1 MICLLTTRD
10 RKNIISNIEIM
21 ISIFSFIPSYK
32 LALYNLS
39 KLGLVIFATYL
50 YFLCFH
56 WNPLFA
62 ILMVSLFAYMVFSV
76 ASLIVNFFIYL
87 FTKPLILKEREDVL
101 KNGLPDNVKIL
112 FFRPVFAKSV
122 EEMKT
127 LIESMKQDI
136 QNNQEKSRNIK
147 FIVIDN
153 TRDEAVKQRT
163 RKMIKDLETQFGEDV
178 VFYFHRNPRSDFFKK
193 LGIYQDAI
201 MLLYEGW
208 TRPKTYIGRRWEKWT
223 KGTRNPEQPIFDE
236 IIGDISALGIDGS
249 NEDIIN
255 GREVAIREGER
266 PKISIVCDADNVW
279 PRGSIRKIAA
289 KVLHPENREIVIYQP
304 AIEISNPDE
313 DSYIKLNVL
322 AREMIKFDPVAR
334 WRMYH
339 FSPFYGKGAMQIEGY
354 VRDFIKREA
363 IHPGKAASHDFQESL
378 RAWTALVE
386 DVYIYEKT
394 FSNKLSELTR
404 SAQWGWGDM
413 ETVGQFMFKKF
424 EPGRK
429 SHLYALVRLL
439 IGNLTFSL
447 WLIGTSVSWMV
458 PGLASMT
465 RPRLFFSL
473 IGGIL
478 VLSILIPKF
487 IAPIVNRLKRKTYEL
502 EIPQPEKS
510 IFAILR
516 EGIFATV
523 VSFLIH
529 LLDLVYKPWAL
540 IKNLISQIRGRPFVW
555 KTGAMG
561 EIETANVS
569 LYQTYKK
576 LLPST
581 VLGILLVF
589 AATLGLFRPIVTIFL
604 SPFTASFVLGP
615 AIIWLTSKPRSQ

>member
-21 ISIFSFIPSYK
+21 ISNFSFIPSYK

-322 AREMIKFDPVAR
+322 AREMIKFDPIAR

-354 VRDFIKREA
+354 VRDVIKREA

-589 AATLGLFRPIVTIFL
+589 AATLGLFRPIVAIFL
-604 SPFTASFVLGP
+604 SPFIASFVLGP

>member
-1 MICLLTTRD
+1 MD
-10 RKNIISNIEIM
+10 RRETP
-21 ISIFSFIPSYK
+21 FSFIPLYK
-32 LALYNLS
+32 VALYNLS
-39 KLGLVIFATYL
+39 KLVLAIFATFL
-50 YFLCFH
+50 YFLCFD

-62 ILMVSLFAYMVFSV
+62 IFMVPLFTYAVYGV
-76 ASLIVNFFIYL
+76 ASIIVNFFIYL
-87 FTKPLILKEREDVL
+87 STKPLLLKGKEDVV
-101 KNGLPDNVKIL
+101 KNGVPDDVRIL

-122 EEMKT
+122 EEMET

-136 QNNQEKSRNIK
+136 QNNQEKNRNIK

-153 TRDEAVKQRT
+153 TRDETVRQRT
-163 RKMIKDLETQFGEDV
+163 REMVEDLEGEFGDDV
-178 VFYFHRNPRSDFFKK
+178 VFYFHRNPKSDFFKK

-208 TRPKTYIGRRWEKWT
+208 TKPKTYIGKEWEKWT

-236 IIGDISALGIDGS
+236 IIGDINALGIEGS
-249 NEDIIN
+249 EEDIIN
-255 GREVAIREGER
+255 GREVAIRQGEK
-266 PKISIVCDADNVW
+266 PEISIVCDADNVW
-279 PRGSIRKIAA
+279 PRGSIRKMVA
-289 KVLHPENREIVIYQP
+289 KVLHPGNRDIVIYQP
-304 AIEISNPDE
+304 TIEVSNPNE
-313 DSYIKLNVL
+313 DSYIRLNVL
-322 AREMIKFDPVAR
+322 ARQMIKFDPIAR

-354 VRDFIKREA
+354 VRDVIKREA
-363 IHPGKAASHDFQESL
+363 IHPAKAASHDFQESL

-413 ETVGQFMFKKF
+413 ETVSQFLFKKF
-424 EPGRK
+424 EPGRR

-439 IGNLTFSL
+439 IGNLTFCL
-447 WLIGTSVSWMV
+447 WLIGTSISWIV

-473 IGGIL
+473 IAGIL
-478 VLSILIPKF
+478 ILSIIIPKF
-487 IAPIVNRLKRKTYEL
+487 IAPFVNRLKPKTYEL
-502 EIPQPEKS
+502 EIPEAEKS
-510 IFAILR
+510 IFTILR
-516 EGIFATV
+516 EGIFAAV

-540 IKNLISQIRGRPFVW
+540 IRNLVNQILGRPFVW

-581 VLGILLVF
+581 ILGILLVF
-589 AATLGLFRPIVTIFL
+589 AGVMGLFSPIVVIFL
-604 SPFTASFVLGP
+604 SPFTASFIFGP
-615 AIIWLTSKPRSQ
+615 AVIWLTSRPRPQ

>member
-1 MICLLTTRD
+1 MDKREH
-10 RKNIISNIEIM
+10 S
-21 ISIFSFIPSYK
+21 FSFVPPYK

-39 KLGLVIFATYL
+39 KLVLVMIATCL
-50 YFLCFH
+50 YFLCFQ
-56 WNPLFA
+56 WNTLFA
-62 ILMVSLFAYMVFSV
+62 VLMLPLYAYIVYGV
-76 ASLIVNFFIYL
+76 ASVMVNFFIYL

-101 KNGLPDNVKIL
+101 ENGIPDNVKIL

-122 EEMKT
+122 GEMET

-136 QNNQEKSRNIK
+136 QNNQEKNRNIK

-163 RKMIKDLETQFGEDV
+163 REMIKDLETQFGEDV

-208 TRPKTYIGRRWEKWT
+208 TRPKTYVGRRWEKWT
-223 KGTRNPEQPIFDE
+223 KGTRNPQEPIFDE
-236 IIGDISALGIDGS
+236 IIGDIKGLGIEGTK
-249 NEDIIN
+249 EDITN
-255 GREVAIREGER
+255 GREVTIREGEK
-266 PKISIVCDADNVW
+266 PEISIVCDADNVW
-279 PRGSIRKIAA
+279 PKGSIRKIAA

-304 AIEISNPDE
+304 AIEVSNPDE
-313 DSYIKLNVL
+313 DSYIKLNLL
-322 AREMIKFDPVAR
+322 AREMIRFDPIAR

-339 FSPFYGKGAMQIEGY
+339 FSPFFGKGAMQIEGY
-354 VRDFIKREA
+354 VQDVIKREA
-363 IHPGKAASHDFQESL
+363 IHPGKAASHDFQEAL

-413 ETVGQFMFKKF
+413 ETVGQFVFKKF

-447 WLIGTSVSWMV
+447 WLIGTSLSWMV
-458 PGLASMT
+458 PGLATMA
-465 RPRLFFSL
+465 RPRLFFYL

-478 VLSILIPKF
+478 VLSILIPRF

-502 EIPQPEKS
+502 EIPEPEKS
-510 IFAILR
+510 IFTILK

-540 IKNLISQIRGRPFVW
+540 IKNLNSQIRGRPFVW

-569 LYQTYKK
+569 LYQTYRK

-581 VLGILLVF
+581 ILGILLTF
-589 AATLGLFRPIVTIFL
+589 AATLGLFRPIVAIFL

-615 AIIWLTSKPRSQ
+615 AVIWLTSKPRSR

>member
-1 MICLLTTRD
+1 MD
-10 RKNIISNIEIM
+10 RRETS
-21 ISIFSFIPSYK
+21 FSFIPPYK

-39 KLGLVIFATYL
+39 KLVLVIFAAYL
-50 YFLCFH
+50 YFLCFR
-56 WNPLFA
+56 WNPFFA
-62 ILMVSLFAYMVFSV
+62 ILMISLFAYIVYGV
-76 ASLIVNFFIYL
+76 ASIIVNFFIYL
-87 FTKPLILKEREDVL
+87 CTRPLLLKEKEDVL
-101 KNGLPDNVKIL
+101 KNGIPDNVKII

-122 EEMKT
+122 MEMET

-136 QNNQEKSRNIK
+136 ENNQERNRSIK

-153 TRDEAVKQRT
+153 TRDETVKQRT
-163 RKMIKDLETQFGEDV
+163 REMIKDLEAQFGEDV
-178 VFYFHRNPRSDFFKK
+178 VFYFHRNPKSDFFKK

-208 TRPKTYIGRRWEKWT
+208 TKPKTYVGREWEKWT

-236 IIGDISALGIDGS
+236 IIGDVNALGIEGS
-249 NEDIIN
+249 KEDIIN
-255 GREVAIREGER
+255 GKEVAIREDER
-266 PKISIVCDADNVW
+266 PEISIVCDADNVW
-279 PRGSIRKIAA
+279 PRGSIRKIVA
-289 KVLHPENREIVIYQP
+289 KILHPENREIVIYQP
-304 AIEISNPDE
+304 SIEVSNPNE
-313 DSYIKLNVL
+313 DSYIRLNVL
-322 AREMIKFDPVAR
+322 AREMIKFDPIAR

-354 VRDFIKREA
+354 IRDVIKRET

-413 ETVGQFMFKKF
+413 ETVGQFIFKKF
-424 EPGRK
+424 EPGRR
-429 SHLYALVRLL
+429 SNLYALVRLL
-439 IGNLTFSL
+439 TGNLTFSL
-447 WLIGTSVSWMV
+447 WLIGTSISCMV
-458 PGLASMT
+458 PSLATMT
-465 RPRLFFSL
+465 RPKLFFSL

-478 VLSILIPKF
+478 IFSILIPKF
-487 IAPIVNRLKRKTYEL
+487 IAPIVNRLKEKTYEV
-502 EIPQPEKS
+502 EIPQAEKS
-510 IFAILR
+510 VFTILG
-516 EGIFATV
+516 EGIFATI

-540 IKNLISQIRGRPFVW
+540 IKNLSSQIRGRPFVW

-569 LYQTYKK
+569 LYQTYKR

-589 AATLGLFRPIVTIFL
+589 AGTLGLFRPIVAIFL
-604 SPFTASFVLGP
+604 SPFTASFILGP
-615 AIIWLTSKPRSQ
+615 AVIWLTSKPQLAK

>member
-1 MICLLTTRD
+1 MD
-10 RKNIISNIEIM
+10 RRETP
-21 ISIFSFIPSYK
+21 FSFIPSYK

-39 KLGLVIFATYL
+39 KLVLAIFATFL
-50 YFLCFH
+50 YFLCFD
-56 WNPLFA
+56 WNPFFA
-62 ILMVSLFAYMVFSV
+62 IFMVPLFTYAVYGV
-76 ASLIVNFFIYL
+76 ASITVNFFIYL
-87 FTKPLILKEREDVL
+87 FTKPLLLKEKEDVV
-101 KNGLPDNVKIL
+101 KNGIPDNVRIL

-122 EEMKT
+122 GEMET

-136 QNNQEKSRNIK
+136 QNNQENSRNIK
-147 FIVIDN
+147 FIVTDN
-153 TRDEAVKQRT
+153 TRDETVKQRT
-163 RKMIKDLETQFGEDV
+163 REMIEDLEAQFGDDV

-208 TRPKTYIGRRWEKWT
+208 TKPKTYVGKEWEKWT

-236 IIGDISALGIDGS
+236 IIGDTNALGIEGS
-249 NEDIIN
+249 KQDIIN
-255 GREVAIREGER
+255 GREVAIRESER
-266 PKISIVCDADNVW
+266 PEISIVCDADNVW

-304 AIEISNPDE
+304 AIEVSNPNE
-313 DSYIKLNVL
+313 DSYIRLNVL
-322 AREMIKFDPVAR
+322 AREMIKFDPIAR

-354 VRDFIKREA
+354 VRDVIKREA

-413 ETVGQFMFKKF
+413 ETVSQFLFKKF
-424 EPGRK
+424 EPGRR

-439 IGNLTFSL
+439 IGNLLFSL
-447 WLIGTSVSWMV
+447 WLIVTSISWMV
-458 PGLASMT
+458 PGIAT
-465 RPRLFFSL
+465 TARPRLFFPL

-478 VLSILIPKF
+478 ILSISIPKF
-487 IAPIVNRLKRKTYEL
+487 IAPILNRLKPKTYEL
-502 EIPQPEKS
+502 EISEAEKS
-510 IFAILR
+510 IFTILR

-540 IKNLISQIRGRPFVW
+540 IKNFSSQIRRRPFVW

-569 LYQTYKK
+569 LYQTYRR

-581 VLGILLVF
+581 ILGILLVF
-589 AATLGLFRPIVTIFL
+589 AGILGLFSSIVVIFL
-604 SPFTASFVLGP
+604 SPFTASFVFGP
-615 AIIWLTSKPRSQ
+615 AVIWLTSRPRPQ

>member
-1 MICLLTTRD
+1 MD
-10 RKNIISNIEIM
+10 RRETP
-21 ISIFSFIPSYK
+21 FSFIPSYK

-39 KLGLVIFATYL
+39 KLMLAVFATFL
-50 YFLCFH
+50 YFLCFD
-56 WNPLFA
+56 WNPFFA
-62 ILMVSLFAYMVFSV
+62 IFMVPLFTYAVYGV
-76 ASLIVNFFIYL
+76 ASIIVNFFIYL
-87 FTKPLILKEREDVL
+87 FTKPLLLKEKEDVV
-101 KNGLPDNVKIL
+101 KNGVPDNVRIL

-122 EEMKT
+122 EEMEA

-136 QNNQEKSRNIK
+136 QNNQEKNRNIK

-153 TRDEAVKQRT
+153 TRDETVRQKT
-163 RKMIKDLETQFGEDV
+163 REMVEDLEGHFGDDV
-178 VFYFHRNPRSDFFKK
+178 VFYFHRNPKSDFFKK

-208 TRPKTYIGRRWEKWT
+208 TKPKTYVSREWERWT

-236 IIGDISALGIDGS
+236 IIGDINALGIEGS
-249 NEDIIN
+249 KEDIIN
-255 GREVAIREGER
+255 GREVAIRKGER
-266 PKISIVCDADNVW
+266 PEISIVCDADNVW
-279 PRGSIRKIAA
+279 PRDSIRKIAA

-304 AIEISNPDE
+304 AIEVSNPDE
-313 DSYIKLNVL
+313 DSYIRLNVL
-322 AREMIKFDPVAR
+322 AREMIKFDPIAR

-339 FSPFYGKGAMQIEGY
+339 FAPFYGKGAMQIEGY
-354 VRDFIKREA
+354 VRDVIKREA

-413 ETVGQFMFKKF
+413 ETVSQFIFKKF
-424 EPGRK
+424 ESGRR

-447 WLIGTSVSWMV
+447 WLIGTSISWIV

-478 VLSILIPKF
+478 ILSILIPKF
-487 IAPIVNRLKRKTYEL
+487 IAPIVNRLKPKTYQL
-502 EIPQPEKS
+502 EIPEVKKS
-510 IFAILR
+510 IFTILR

-523 VSFLIH
+523 VSFLIY

-540 IKNLISQIRGRPFVW
+540 IKNLVNQIRGRPFVW

-569 LYQTYKK
+569 LYQTYKR

-581 VLGILLVF
+581 ILGILLVF
-589 AATLGLFRPIVTIFL
+589 AGILGLFSPIVVIFL
-604 SPFTASFVLGP
+604 SPFTASFIFGP
-615 AIIWLTSKPRSQ
+615 AVIWLTSRPRPDKSGRL

>member
-1 MICLLTTRD
+1 MD
-10 RKNIISNIEIM
+10 RREIS
-21 ISIFSFIPSYK
+21 FSFIPPYK
-32 LALYNLS
+32 LALYKLS
-39 KLGLVIFATYL
+39 KLALVSFTTYL
-50 YFLCFH
+50 YFLCFD
-56 WNPLFA
+56 WNGFFA
-62 ILMVSLFAYMVFSV
+62 ILMISLFAYTIFGV
-76 ASLIVNFFIYL
+76 ASLVVNFSIYL
-87 FTKPLILKEREDVL
+87 STKPLLLKEKQDVA
-101 KNGLPDNVKIL
+101 KNGIPDNVRIL

-122 EEMKT
+122 EEMET
-127 LIESMKQDI
+127 LIGSMKQDI
-136 QNNQEKSRNIK
+136 QNNQEKNRNIK

-153 TRDEAVKQRT
+153 TRDETVRQRT
-163 RKMIKDLETQFGEDV
+163 REMIEDLEAQFGKDV
-178 VFYFHRNPRSDFFKK
+178 VFYFHRNPKSDFFKQ

-208 TRPKTYIGRRWEKWT
+208 TRPKTYVGKQWEKWT

-236 IIGDISALGIDGS
+236 IIGDIDTLGIEGS
-249 NEDIIN
+249 KEDIIN
-255 GREVAIREGER
+255 GREVTIREGER
-266 PKISIVCDADNVW
+266 SEISIVCDADNVW

-289 KVLHPENREIVIYQP
+289 KILHPENRDIVIYQP
-304 AIEISNPDE
+304 LIEISNPNE
-313 DSYIKLNVL
+313 NIYIRLNVL
-322 AREMIKFDPVAR
+322 AREMIKFDPIAR

-339 FSPFYGKGAMQIEGY
+339 FAPFYGKGAMQIEGY
-354 VRDFIKREA
+354 VRDVIKREA

-429 SHLYALVRLL
+429 SHLYALLRLL

-447 WLIGTSVSWMV
+447 WLIGSSISWMV
-458 PGLASMT
+458 PGLATMT

-473 IGGIL
+473 IGWIL
-478 VLSILIPKF
+478 ILSILIPKF
-487 IAPIVNRLKRKTYEL
+487 LAPIGNRVKGKTYEI
-502 EIPQPEKS
+502 EIPGAEKT
-510 IFAILR
+510 IFTILA
-516 EGIFATV
+516 EGIFAII

-540 IKNLISQIRGRPFVW
+540 IQNLINQVRGRPFVW

-561 EIETANVS
+561 EMETANVP

-581 VLGILLVF
+581 ILGILLTFGVILRF
-589 AATLGLFRPIVTIFL
+589 FPPIVTVFL
-604 SPFTASFVLGP
+604 SPFTASFLFGP
-615 AIIWLTSKPRSQ
+615 AVIWLTSRPRLNS

>member
-1 MICLLTTRD
+1 M
-10 RKNIISNIEIM
+10 ISN
-21 ISIFSFIPSYK
+21 FSFIPLYR

-39 KLGLVIFATYL
+39 KLVLVILATYL
-50 YFLCFH
+50 YFLCFY

-62 ILMVSLFAYMVFSV
+62 ILMVPLFAYIVYGAASV
-76 ASLIVNFFIYL
+76 IVNFFIYL
-87 FTKPLILKEREDVL
+87 STKPLILKEKEDIL
-101 KNGLPDNVKIL
+101 KNGLPDSVKIL

-122 EEMKT
+122 EEMET

-136 QNNQEKSRNIK
+136 QNNQEKKRNIK

-153 TRDEAVKQRT
+153 TRDETVKQRT
-163 RKMIKDLETQFGEDV
+163 REMIKDLEVQFGEDV
-178 VFYFHRNPRSDFFKK
+178 VFYFHRNPKSDFFKK

-208 TRPKTYIGRRWEKWT
+208 TRPKTYIGIEWERWT

-236 IIGDISALGIDGS
+236 IIGDISALGIEGS
-249 NEDIIN
+249 KEDIIN
-255 GREVAIREGER
+255 GRKVAIKEGER
-266 PKISIVCDADNVW
+266 PEISIVCDADNIW
-279 PRGSIRKIAA
+279 PKGSIRKIAA
-289 KVLHPENREIVIYQP
+289 KVLHPENRDIVIYQP
-304 AIEISNPDE
+304 AIEVSNPNE
-313 DSYIKLNVL
+313 DSYIRLNVL
-322 AREMIKFDPVAR
+322 AREMIKFDPIAR

-354 VRDFIKREA
+354 VRDVIKREA

-413 ETVGQFMFKKF
+413 ETVGQFIFKKF
-424 EPGRK
+424 EPGRR

-439 IGNLTFSL
+439 IGNFAFSF
-447 WLIGTSVSWMV
+447 WLIGTSISWIV
-458 PGLASMT
+458 PGLATMT
-465 RPRLFFSL
+465 RAKLFFSL
-473 IGGIL
+473 IGVIL
-478 VLSILIPKF
+478 ILSILIPKF

-502 EIPQPEKS
+502 EIPQAEKS
-510 IFAILR
+510 ISTILK

-540 IKNLISQIRGRPFVW
+540 IKNLSSQIRGRPFVW

-569 LYQTYKK
+569 LYKTYKR

-589 AATLGLFRPIVTIFL
+589 AGTLGLFRPIVAIFL

-615 AIIWLTSKPRSQ
+615 AIIWLTSKPRRNVAVPMTRD